1 MVGLTKKNMNN
12 AWTKSANNYSI
23 KEISQQLP
31 LLPVGIYKY
40 QLDPYEQP
48 YLTQITDKF
57 TFPYKVY
64 GVERAFIDRVK
75 RSWSETTGNFGV
87 LLNGVKG
94 TGKTVTAEMICNEMN
109 MPVIIIPFHHS
120 SIVSF
125 LNEIQQNVIVFIDEF
140 EKIYDGYNNS
150 LLPIMD
156 GALKTKHRLMFL
168 LTTNE
173 LRIERNLLQ
182 RPSRIRYV
190 KTFED
195 MTLSVIME
203 VVDDTLLHPELREC
217 TIKMIS
223 ELPII
228 TMDLVKSIVQ
238 EVNIHHEDP
247 QMFKSIFN
255 VHSDREDLYDIYM
268 QKSDGNKVEVATFTT
283 IEPRWINPNGSSGS
297 DFYIGGSYRGT
308 ILSVISEN
316 QVIVSEYTN
325 VTLEDG
331 SKTEKKED
339 VIYFLEKATKTH
351 KSFHSYVF

>member
-1 MVGLTKKNMNN
+1 MNN
-12 AWTKSANNYSI
+12 VWTKSANNYAI
-23 KEISQQLP
+23 KEVSQQVP

-40 QLDPYEQP
+40 QLDQYEQP
-48 YLTQITDKF
+48 FFTQITEKF
-57 TFPYKVY
+57 HFPYKIY
-64 GVERAFIDRVK
+64 GVERSFIDRVK
-75 RSWSETTGNFGV
+75 RSWAETTGNFGV

-109 MPVIIIPFHHS
+109 LPVIIIPFHHK

-125 LNEIQQNVIVFIDEF
+125 LNEIQQDVIVFIDEF

-195 MTLSVIME
+195 MTLQVIME
-203 VVDDTLLHPELREC
+203 VVNDTLLHPELREC

-247 QMFKSIFN
+247 ELFKPIFN
-255 VHSDREDLYDIYM
+255 VHADRDELFNISCM
-268 QKSDGNKVEVATFTT
+268 RNGEKRQIATYAKIDPTYLNT
-283 IEPRWINPNGSSGS
+283 HSVND
-297 DFYIGGSYRGT
+297 DFYINGRYIGT
-308 ILSVISEN
+308 ITSYISET
-316 QVIVSEYTN
+316 QIVVKETFEVS
-325 VTLEDG
+325 VDDDG
-331 SKTEKKED
+331 SVED
-339 VIYFLEKATKTH
+339 TQVDTLYYLEKATKTH
-351 KSFHSYVF
+351 KSFNSYAF

>member
-1 MVGLTKKNMNN
+1 MNN
-12 AWTKSANNYSI
+12 VWTKSANNYAI
-23 KEISQQLP
+23 KEVSQQLP

-40 QLDPYEQP
+40 QLDQYEQP
-48 YLTQITDKF
+48 FLTQIADKF
-57 TFPYKVY
+57 HFPYKIY
-64 GVERAFIDRVK
+64 GVERSFIDRVK
-75 RSWSETTGNFGV
+75 RSWAETTGNFGV

-109 MPVIIIPFHHS
+109 IPVIIIPFHHK

-125 LNEIQQNVIVFIDEF
+125 LNEIQQDVIVFIDEF

-195 MTLSVIME
+195 MTLPVIME
-203 VVDDTLLHPELREC
+203 VVNDTLLHPELREC

-247 QMFKSIFN
+247 QLFKPIFN
-255 VHSDREDLYDIYM
+255 VHADRDELFNVSAMIDG
-268 QKSDGNKVEVATFTT
+268 QKQEVATFAHVS
-283 IEPRWINPNGSSGS
+283 PRYIVANASVGEE
-297 DFYIGGSYRGT
+297 FYVNHSEIGD
-308 ILSVISEN
+308 IVSVISDS
-316 QVIVSEYTN
+316 QIVVKQTFYN
-325 VTLEDG
+325 KLEDG
-331 SKTEKKED
+331 SEEEVTQD
-339 VIYFLEKATKTH
+339 IIYYLEKATKTH
-351 KSFHSYVF
+351 RSFNSYAF

>member
-1 MVGLTKKNMNN
+1 MNN

-23 KEISQQLP
+23 REISQQLP

-40 QLDPYEQP
+40 QLDQYEQP
-48 YLTQITDKF
+48 YLTQIADKF
-57 TFPYKVY
+57 HFPYKIY
-64 GVERAFIDRVK
+64 GVERPFIDRVK
-75 RSWSETTGNFGV
+75 RSWAETTGNFGI

-109 MPVIIIPFHHS
+109 LPVIILPFHHK

-125 LNEIQQNVIVFIDEF
+125 LNEIQQNVIIFIDEF

-150 LLPIMD
+150 LLSIMD
-156 GALKTKHRLMFL
+156 GALKTKHRLMFI

-173 LRIERNLLQ
+173 LRVERNLLQ

-190 KTFED
+190 KTFDD

-203 VVDDTLLHPELREC
+203 VVNDTLLHPELREC

-247 QMFKSIFN
+247 ELFKSIFN
-255 VHSDREDLYDIYM
+255 VHADRSDLYNVTCIRDGVKKDI
-268 QKSDGNKVEVATFTT
+268 ATYATVDPSFL
-283 IEPRWINPNGSSGS
+283 NVHSVGS
-297 DFYIGGSYRGT
+297 DFYINGRYIGRIS
-308 ILSVISEN
+308 SVLSEN
-316 QVIVSEYTN
+316 QIVIKESFEFIDDEGETVDKDID
-325 VTLEDG
+325 TL
-331 SKTEKKED
+331 
-339 VIYFLEKATKTH
+339 YHLEKTTKVH
-351 KSFHSYVF
+351 KSFNSYAF

>member
-1 MVGLTKKNMNN
+1 
-12 AWTKSANNYSI
+12 
-23 KEISQQLP
+23 
-31 LLPVGIYKY
+31 
-40 QLDPYEQP
+40 
-48 YLTQITDKF
+48 
-57 TFPYKVY
+57 
-64 GVERAFIDRVK
+64 
-75 RSWSETTGNFGV
+75 
-87 LLNGVKG
+87 
-94 TGKTVTAEMICNEMN
+94 
-109 MPVIIIPFHHS
+109 
-120 SIVSF
+120 
-125 LNEIQQNVIVFIDEF
+125 VFIDEF

-255 VHSDREDLYDIYM
+255 VHSDREDLYNVYM

-283 IEPRWINPNGSSGS
+283 VEPRWINPNGSSGS

-325 VTLEDG
+325 VTLGDG